1 MLSLFLLILTLLKSK
16 HKVAAIKAG
25 AIKVLL
31 QLIKGVQVEAE
42 ANDEAGQCVC
52 MCVVGLRS

>member
-1 MLSLFLLILTLLKSK
+1 MLSLFLLILTLLISK

-31 QLIKGVQVEAE
+31 QLIKGVQVEAG

-52 MCVVGLRS
+52 VCV